1 MVPITF
7 LLSFLPWNQYLK
19 VIYILRFGFGTDLV
33 HYESELHF
41 LVTCVPCPMLTHM
54 GTTTVLV
61 DRRQVP

>member
-1 MVPITF
+1 MVPIIF
-7 LLSFLPWNQYLK
+7 LLSVLPWRQYLT
-19 VIYILRFGFGTDLV
+19 VIYILRFGTDLV